1 MTRLAA
7 TLLTACSLLPSVAAQ
22 TVGTTAP
29 ELVFDHRFHFGEL
42 EAHKLGDLRGSAVLV
57 EFWGSHCEFCRSEIP
72 HLNRLHGSRLD
83 QGLVV
88 IGITPERPATIE
100 PYLAQHGVR
109 FPIAIGDVRAY
120 ALSSVPDAV
129 LVDPDGKILWRGR
142 PYDLDDATIDKA
154 MQGARPAHVAPGLE
168 AVHALRC
175 KNAHGDAFRALQQ
188 LLASAA
194 LEPRGKAQAERW
206 LRDYESSIAAA
217 MQTAA
222 EATVEQDPY
231 AAWAALQP
239 IADWHVGIPGAD
251 RAKARL
257 QELLADGR
265 RRREVEAGRLYAEA
279 LAKEDRLDF
288 DGADAACKEV
298 VQRFA
303 TTRAGKNA
311 VERRATYQREG
322 KLGYRHACDRCK
334 IAGAACTEHRRSGR

>member
-1 MTRLAA
+1 M
-7 TLLTACSLLPSVAAQ
+7 
-22 TVGTTAP
+22 
-29 ELVFDHRFHFGEL
+29 
-42 EAHKLGDLRGSAVLV
+42 
-57 EFWGSHCEFCRSEIP
+57 
-72 HLNRLHGSRLD
+72 
-83 QGLVV
+83 
-88 IGITPERPATIE
+88 IGITPEPPTVIE
-100 PYLAQHGVR
+100 PFLDRHRVR

-120 ALSSVPDAV
+120 QLTSVPDAI
-129 LVDPDGKILWRGR
+129 LVDPEGRILWRGR
-142 PYDLDDATIDKA
+142 PYHLDDATIDKA
-154 MQGARPAHVAPGLE
+154 MQGARPATVAPGLE
-168 AVHALRC
+168 AVHELRC

-188 LLASAA
+188 LLASAG

-206 LRDYESSIAAA
+206 LRDYESTIAAA

-257 QELLADGR
+257 LELLADGR

-288 DGADAACKEV
+288 DGADATCKEV

-334 IAGAACTEHRRSGR
+334 IAGAACTEHRRRGK